1 MNRIAQSIKNR
12 LSLRPPQADSLNILA
27 ELTDKL
33 TLQKNSDLSAALE
46 IVKSAYPICTDFER
60 NFPSICFSLATG
72 VGKTRLMGAFV
83 VYLYLTKGIKNFFI
97 LAPNIT
103 IYNKLI
109 EDFSN
114 STSPKYVF
122 QGIGEFVHRQP
133 RIITG
138 DTYNTIAQTTFFRS
152 DVHINVFNISKINAE
167 TKGGKLPRIK
177 RLSEYLGDSY
187 FNYLSS
193 LDDLVLLMDESHHYR
208 ADRGMQVINELNP
221 ILGLELTATPQIE
234 RSGGA
239 IKFKNVVY
247 EYSLAKAIQDGFVKE
262 PAVATRKDFDPS
274 QYSADDLDRIKLE
287 DGIRIHEDTKVTLD
301 IFARDNKT
309 PLVKPFVLVVAKD
322 TDHAGK
328 LRGLI
333 ASNAFFDGRYADK
346 VMEIHSNQSGE
357 EKDENIAQLIS
368 LENPENKIEIV
379 IHVNMLKEGWDVT
392 NLYTIIPLR
401 TATSI
406 TLREQTIG
414 RGLRLPY
421 GKRTG
426 NDKVDKLTIV
436 AHDKFQ
442 EIIDA
447 ANKPDSIIKR
457 QNIIVIDP
465 QEISQ
470 QKEVITSISNIE
482 QKFEEEQKRIDNLT
496 EPENMQKAQI
506 NLELQKTIF
515 STLPELNSTVKSVN
529 ELTKAE
535 IKHIAIEKI
544 KQKIY
549 SSPQKSL
556 FAAEMIREVEDAY
569 ETVVNEFV
577 RNIVEIPRITIQPSD
592 EIKSGFRDFGL
603 DSKNLNYQPVS
614 EEILIKKLR
623 EQENSLDILNGM
635 DKGRIVIDS
644 PENLLVNELINYPE
658 IDYDTQADLLFKLA
672 RRAIEKFRTYLD
684 ENKLMNVVQYHK
696 REIGRYIH
704 SQLMQHFYYESPDFE
719 KPVIKPFIR
728 IEEHNFSKY
737 TKDSIHHFTETITPT
752 SAIPGKVF
760 CGFKKACHNLYKFD
774 SKTEKD
780 FTVILEQDK
789 DVFKWMRPAPNQF
802 MIYWKHNS
810 RQYNPDF
817 VVETADTKYIVETK
831 KEGDIESSEIKEK
844 AQAAIQYCKYA
855 TEYTTQH
862 GGKPWKY
869 ILIPHNAV
877 MVNMSFL
884 ALAMKYEYQSS
895 CLGLNTQNS
904 FKPKRVTEQN
914 R

>member
-33 TLQKNSDLSAALE
+33 TLKKHTPNPLSRGEYKSPLSGGDSGVGSFLQQELE
-46 IVKSAYPICTDFER
+46 KVKTSFPTCVDFER

-83 VYLYLTKGIKNFFI
+83 VYLYLTKGIKNFFV

-122 QGIGEFVHRQP
+122 QSIGEFVHRQP

-138 DTYNTIAQTTFFRS
+138 DTYNTISQTTFFRS
-152 DVHINVFNISKINAE
+152 EVHINVFNISKINAE

-221 ILGLELTATPQIE
+221 ILGLELTATPKVE

-239 IKFKNVVY
+239 IKFKNVVF

-274 QYSADDLDRIKLE
+274 QYSTDELDRIKLE
-287 DGIRIHEDTKVTLD
+287 DGIRIHEDTKVALD
-301 IFARDNKT
+301 IYARDNKVK
-309 PLVKPFVLVVAKD
+309 LVKPFVLVVAQD
-322 TDHAGK
+322 TTHAGK
-328 LRGLI
+328 LKHLI
-333 ASNAFFDGRYADK
+333 ISNAFFEGNYADK

-357 EKDENIAQLIS
+357 EKEENIEKLIS

-401 TATSI
+401 TATST
-406 TLREQTIG
+406 TLREQTLG

-426 NDKVDKLTIV
+426 VDKVDKLTIV

-447 ANKPDSIIKR
+447 ANQPDSIIKR
-457 QNIIVIDP
+457 QNIIEIDP

-470 QKEVITSISNIE
+470 QKEVVTSISNIE
-482 QKFEEEQKRIDNLT
+482 QKFEEEQKKIELIV
-496 EPENMQKAQI
+496 EPEQRQKAQI
-506 NLELQKTIF
+506 HLELRKTIL
-515 STLPELNSTVKSVN
+515 STLPELNNAVTNVN
-529 ELTKAE
+529 ELTKTE
-535 IKHIAIEKI
+535 IKQIALEKI

-549 SSPQKSL
+549 SSPQKGL
-556 FAAEMIREVEDAY
+556 FAAEMMKEAEAAY
-569 ETVVNEFV
+569 ETMVNDFV
-577 RNIVEIPRITIQPSD
+577 QNIIEIPRISILQSN
-592 EIKSGFRDFGL
+592 EVRSGFKDFDL
-603 DSKNLNYQPVS
+603 DTKNLNYQPVS

-623 EQENSLDILNGM
+623 EQENDVDIVIG
-635 DKGRIVIDS
+635 KGRIVFDF
-644 PENLLVNELINYPE
+644 PEKIIVNELINYPE
-658 IDYDTQADLLFKLA
+658 IDYDDQSDLLFKLVGQ
-672 RRAIEKFRTYLD
+672 AIGKFRIYLD
-684 ENKLMNVVQYHK
+684 EDKLMNVVQYHK
-696 REIGRYIH
+696 KEIGSYIY
-704 SQLMQHFYYESPDFE
+704 SQMMQHFYFEAPSYE
-719 KPVIKPFIR
+719 KPMVKPFTR

-752 SAIPGKVF
+752 NTIPNKVF
-760 CGFKKACHNLYKFD
+760 SSFRKAYHNLYKFD

-780 FTVILEQDK
+780 FVVILEQDRA
-789 DVFKWMRPAPNQF
+789 VLKWLRPASNQF
-802 MIYWKHNS
+802 HIYWKHNS

-817 VVETADTKYIVETK
+817 VVETKDAIYLIETK
-831 KEGDIESSEIKEK
+831 KEMDIESADVQEK
-844 AQAAIQYCKYA
+844 AQAALEYCKHA
-855 TEYTTQH
+855 TDFTIPN

-869 ILIPHNAV
+869 VLIPHNAV
-877 MVNMSFL
+877 MVNMSFETL
-884 ALAMKYEYQSS
+884 ARSYES
-895 CLGLNTQNS
+895 QNS
-904 FKPKRVTEQN
+904 
-914 R
+914 